1 MSAQTPFLTA
11 LHSAQSGQAYSAT
24 IQSAASGL
32 SPDVLK
38 AAIDAVLGADDN
50 ASVEGDVAAA
60 LKAGFEFAAAL
71 AMALETEPGMEEKL
85 DLYKFFKQARDEQ
98 PAQPSFYQMEA
109 KYKYNAWKEIS
120 HISAQKAQGR
130 YIELVNAL
138 IEKYGTKTD

>member
-11 LHSAQSGQAYSAT
+11 LHSAQSGQAYSAP

-32 SPDVLK
+32 NPDVLK
-38 AAIDAVLGADDN
+38 AAIDAVLDADDN

-85 DLYKFFKQARDEQ
+85 DVRLTL
-98 PAQPSFYQMEA
+98 S
-109 KYKYNAWKEIS
+109 AWMGSVGE
-120 HISAQKAQGR
+120 
-130 YIELVNAL
+130 
-138 IEKYGTKTD
+138 